1 MRPLVPI
8 LLSAGLLLG
17 MATAQTTN
25 HTANGAPPRPSAA
38 VSGRSDEADPGKS
51 PADDMQQLNA
61 DVQRLKVLVNQMRT
75 NLAFV
80 ETTQS
85 PLKHQF
91 ALEVDAWQVVLEQM
105 ERRVKQMEQK
115 GNSKPKG
122 Q

>member
-1 MRPLVPI
+1 MRPFIPI

-17 MATAQTTN
+17 MAPARTTS
-25 HTANGAPPRPSAA
+25 HTANGAPARPSAA

-51 PADDMQQLNA
+51 GADDMQRLNA
-61 DVQRLKVLVNQMRT
+61 DVQRLKILLNQMRT

-91 ALEVDAWQVVLEQM
+91 ALEVDAWQVVIEQM
-105 ERRVKQMEQK
+105 ERRLKRMEER
-115 GNSKPKG
+115 GTTKPAP
-122 Q
+122 